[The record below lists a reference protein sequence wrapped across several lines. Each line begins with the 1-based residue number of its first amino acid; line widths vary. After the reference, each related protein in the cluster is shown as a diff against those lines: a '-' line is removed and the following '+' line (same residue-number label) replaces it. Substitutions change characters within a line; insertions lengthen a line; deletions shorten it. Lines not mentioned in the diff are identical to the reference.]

1 MESTSFVVHTAPL
14 EEIRPAPGAP
24 FSRAFFR
31 LFDRPTREI
40 LETAR
45 APFPRT
51 IALAVSGLGMVVL
64 ASVIAAL
71 PMTRME
77 GRKFWEIDILRP
89 WMEALVFV
97 VPSLVTFSAYL
108 RLKLTPR
115 VIFSAM
121 AIGLLFAGVLAL
133 SVLPLVGFLMAMAW
147 SVRDLQQLLTLVP
160 AVVAFGTVVAVST
173 RHLGQLDT
181 STRAAWVLKLFL
193 FISIALFAERTLT
206 HLHFD
211 IR

>member
-1 MESTSFVVHTAPL
+1 MESTSFVVHAAPL

-71 PMTRME
+71 LLPRHAHQVL
-77 GRKFWEIDILRP
+77 GRVDILRP
-89 WMEALVFV
+89 WVEALIFV

-108 RLKLTPR
+108 RLKFSPR
-115 VIFSAM
+115 SILAAM
-121 AIGLLFAGVLAL
+121 AVSLVFAGVLA
-133 SVLPLVGFLMAMAW
+133 VTMLPLVGFLMMMAR
-147 SVRDLQQLLTLVP
+147 SVRGVPDLLALVP
-160 AVVAFGTVVAVST
+160 AVVAFGTAVAVTT
-173 RHLGQLDT
+173 RQLGQLDS
-181 STRAAWVLKLFL
+181 STRARWVLRLFFL
-193 FISIALFAERTLT
+193 ISVALFADRT
-206 HLHFD
+206 FAQF
-211 IR
+211 IRP